1 MSKIMKTTL
10 LCSVFAGLLGL
21 VVGGVY
27 LNMRSSISE
36 QREKFRVPGDANTNA
51 LRRIAQRLHVGPDL
65 KNWELRETLT
75 AFEEIVHRLGQQESV
90 EDQVVRDAK
99 HMRDYYRM
107 LSIRKGFSKNT
118 PNVLTEIGLE
128 LDSWLRSRAS
138 LSQTE
143 LESVF
148 LYAQLLLHQGDK
160 DLAADR
166 LAAIETAIPFDLL
179 NPSESMEIE
188 TALAGFQMRLA
199 LVGNPLTI
207 EGDTLEGKKVSITG
221 YHGKVVYLEF
231 WSTACGPCL
240 KAMPKLQE
248 LHTRYQPL
256 GFEIIGIPTDPYPG
270 KLLDFVHERNITWPQ
285 LWGRFNN
292 LETMRTLGIF
302 SIPSGILVDQQG
314 NVLSSDIH
322 VDCESPQQD
331 LESWL
336 KKVLH

>member
-1 MSKIMKTTL
+1 MKTTI
-10 LCSVFAGLLGL
+10 LCIVFAGLLGL

-27 LNMRSSISE
+27 QNMRSSIAE
-36 QREKFRVPGDANTNA
+36 QREKFLVPADANTNA
-51 LRRIAQRLHVGPDL
+51 LRRIAQRLYVGPDL
-65 KNWELRETLT
+65 ENWELLETLR
-75 AFEEIVHRLGQQESV
+75 AYGEIVHRLGQQESV
-90 EDQVVRDAK
+90 EDRAVRDAK

-107 LSIRKGFSKNT
+107 LSIRKGLAKNT
-118 PNVLTEIGLE
+118 PKVLTEIGHE
-128 LDSWLRSRAS
+128 LDSWLRTRAS

-143 LESVF
+143 LESLF

-160 DLAADR
+160 DLAAKR

-179 NPSESMEIE
+179 NPSESMEVE
-188 TALAGFQMRLA
+188 TALAGFQTRLA
-199 LVGNPLTI
+199 LVGNPLNI
-207 EGDTLEGKKVSITG
+207 EGNTLEGKKISVAA
-221 YHGKVVYLEF
+221 YRGKVVYLEF

-248 LHTRYQPL
+248 LHTRYQPM

-270 KLLDFVHERNITWPQ
+270 KLLDFVHERNIAWPQ
-285 LWGRFNN
+285 VWGRFNN
-292 LETMRTLGIF
+292 LETMRSLGIF
-302 SIPSGILVDQQG
+302 NIPSGILIDRQG

-322 VDCESPQQD
+322 VDYESPQRD